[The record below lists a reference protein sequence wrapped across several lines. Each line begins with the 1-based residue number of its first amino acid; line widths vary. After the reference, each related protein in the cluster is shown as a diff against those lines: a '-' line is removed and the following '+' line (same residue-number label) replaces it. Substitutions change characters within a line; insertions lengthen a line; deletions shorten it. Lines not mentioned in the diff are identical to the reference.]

1 MGAWV
6 YLGNSITAE
15 EPGEAEPSW
24 SLSQSLESDE
34 PGEEG
39 GRWHTP
45 STLRGG
51 RDIKG
56 LPGRKS
62 GQASV

>member
-39 GRWHTP
+39 GGGG
-45 STLRGG
+45 TLPAQWGVEE
-51 RDIKG
+51 I
-56 LPGRKS
+56 
-62 GQASV
+62 